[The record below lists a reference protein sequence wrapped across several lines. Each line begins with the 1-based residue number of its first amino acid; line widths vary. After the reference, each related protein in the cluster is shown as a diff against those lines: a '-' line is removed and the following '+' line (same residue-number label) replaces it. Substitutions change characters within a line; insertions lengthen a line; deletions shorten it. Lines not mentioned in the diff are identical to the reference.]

1 MALISSER
9 SSKKSSSLRSRIAIK
24 IFLCKLMKAAAAA
37 AGGDGAAARTRVE
50 ATARAEGQMLDS
62 MEHAC
67 QLQISTSPSPIAVV
81 QKAVRI
87 FNWKAQKSKKRM
99 KPRMRQPMQTQLLP
113 ATGQQSGARTHTHT
127 CAGKK

>member
-1 MALISSER
+1 MRDLDVPPPNLSVVRAGLDVAAWACWRWRRHDMALISSER

-37 AGGDGAAARTRVE
+37 GGDGAAVGTEVE

-87 FNWKAQKSKKRM
+87 FNWKAQKSKKRE
-99 KPRMRQPMQTQLLP
+99 
-113 ATGQQSGARTHTHT
+113 
-127 CAGKK
+127 